1 MSGTDEIQE
10 RKAFM
15 KRKRSRSEKIAQ
27 ILKYP
32 AVVLAAGLVVVLVF
46 LFAKPASAES
56 DFEFPHH
63 YETADELD
71 QEALRKLYSQQ
82 EQPVQEVI
90 AEMSSVDQSR
100 RESVWESVSESESE
114 SLSIALEEAS
124 IEASIEQ
131 SEYESY
137 MESSIAESSSI
148 AEEQALNAPLAGS
161 HLIAQQVV
169 WNCDDT
175 DIPYLRSLFSHCIVI
190 GNSRAKNAVDCG
202 IMTEREVRYLS
213 GAPVERI
220 WPMARDIAY
229 AYYPKTLFIVG
240 LNDIGYYDGSNERF
254 YQDLYGMIKEYK
266 SINPGIVY
274 LQEILPCP
282 EEARPY
288 FYRFFMIPDF
298 NARIQQV
305 CQELDCIYVTASPY
319 ADFKYINSHDHAHYG
334 KPFYFLWAQTI
345 ASQMHL
351 WEDMAGMDYD
361 VPYSLPVD
369 EEGKLLPWASEPTE
383 AEEPSG
389 SEAE

>member
-1 MSGTDEIQE
+1 MRNRLD
-10 RKAFM
+10 
-15 KRKRSRSEKIAQ
+15 RSEKIAR

-32 AVVLAAGLVVVLVF
+32 AVLFTAGFVVLLVF
-46 LFAKPASAES
+46 LFAKPAAAEQ
-56 DFEFPHH
+56 DFELAHD
-63 YETADELD
+63 YETAAEVDGR
-71 QEALRKLYSQQ
+71 ALQYLRSVN
-82 EQPVQEVI
+82 EQPVGEVI
-90 AEMSSVDQSR
+90 ADMASVDESR
-100 RESVWESVSESESE
+100 RESVRESVSESESE
-114 SLSIALEEAS
+114 SLSIAMEEAS
-124 IEASIEQ
+124 IAQSIAAEESSIAQ
-131 SEYESY
+131 SEYES
-137 MESSIAESSSI
+137 MVESSLVEASSIAEQ
-148 AEEQALNAPLAGS
+148 QALNAPLAGS
-161 HLIAQQVV
+161 HLTAQQVT

-202 IMTEREVRYLS
+202 IMTEREVRFMS

-220 WPMARDIAY
+220 WPFARDIAY

-254 YQDLYGMIKEYK
+254 YQDLYGMIQEYK
-266 SINPGIVY
+266 SINPGTVY

-305 CQELDCIYVTASPY
+305 CNELGCIYVSATPY
-319 ADFKYINSHDHAHYG
+319 ADFKYINSEDHAHYG

-351 WEDMAGMDYD
+351 WEDMAGLGYEI
-361 VPYSLPVD
+361 PYSLPVD
-369 EEGKLLPWASEPTE
+369 EEGKLLPWAAEPT
-383 AEEPSG
+383 APEEPSG
-389 SEAE
+389 SEAAE

>member
-1 MSGTDEIQE
+1 
-10 RKAFM
+10 M

-56 DFEFPHH
+56 DFEFPHR

-71 QEALRKLYSQQ
+71 QEALQKLRSQQ

-148 AEEQALNAPLAGS
+148 AEEQTLNAPLAGS

-169 WNCDDT
+169 
-175 DIPYLRSLFSHCIVI
+175 
-190 GNSRAKNAVDCG
+190 
-202 IMTEREVRYLS
+202 
-213 GAPVERI
+213 
-220 WPMARDIAY
+220 
-229 AYYPKTLFIVG
+229 
-240 LNDIGYYDGSNERF
+240 
-254 YQDLYGMIKEYK
+254 
-266 SINPGIVY
+266 
-274 LQEILPCP
+274 
-282 EEARPY
+282 
-288 FYRFFMIPDF
+288 
-298 NARIQQV
+298 
-305 CQELDCIYVTASPY
+305 
-319 ADFKYINSHDHAHYG
+319 
-334 KPFYFLWAQTI
+334 
-345 ASQMHL
+345 
-351 WEDMAGMDYD
+351 
-361 VPYSLPVD
+361 
-369 EEGKLLPWASEPTE
+369 
-383 AEEPSG
+383 
-389 SEAE
+389 